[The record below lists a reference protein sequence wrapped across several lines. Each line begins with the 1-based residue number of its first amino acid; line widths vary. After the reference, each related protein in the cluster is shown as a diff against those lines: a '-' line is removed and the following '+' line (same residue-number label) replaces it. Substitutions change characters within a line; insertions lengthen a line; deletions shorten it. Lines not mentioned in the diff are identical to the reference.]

1 MVEEKPH
8 PFVGSVNLALKAL
21 FVGLLLLGVVASDWP
36 QFHGKAMAVRALTFP
51 LAALLV
57 PALWWIRGRPRPYP
71 HVFDIMIVLPFVID
85 SGGNALNL
93 YNTMEV
99 FDRFAHWLNWTIL
112 VTAFGVAVSALPI
125 SRLNVFALAVG
136 FGATTHICW
145 EVIEY
150 GLMQLG
156 SSGLQL
162 TYADTI
168 DDLVLSL
175 LGTICGAAATI
186 TLFWGIPLVPE
197 PLLHEPGP

>member
-1 MVEEKPH
+1 MIDRNAGST
-8 PFVGSVNLALKAL
+8 VGWINLALKAL

-36 QFHGKAMAVRALTFP
+36 QFQGKAMIARALTFP
-51 LAALLV
+51 LAALIV
-57 PALWWIRGRPRPYP
+57 PGLWWLRGPARRYP
-71 HVFDIMIVLPFVID
+71 HLFDIMVVLPFVID
-85 SGGNALNL
+85 SGANALNL
-93 YNTMEV
+93 YNTTEF
-99 FDRFAHWLNWTIL
+99 FDGFAHWLNWAIL
-112 VTAFGVAVSALPI
+112 VTAFGVAVSALRL

-175 LGTICGAAATI
+175 LGSICGAAVTI
-186 TLFWGIPLVPE
+186 TVLWGVPLVPE
-197 PLLHEPGP
+197 RLFRDPAA

>member
-1 MVEEKPH
+1 M
-8 PFVGSVNLALKAL
+8 GGVNLALKAL
-21 FVGLLLLGVVASDWP
+21 FVGLLLLGVIASDWP
-36 QFHGKAMAVRALTFP
+36 QFHGKAMTARALTFP
-51 LAALLV
+51 LAALIV
-57 PALWWIRGRPRPYP
+57 PALWWIRGGPRPYP
-71 HVFDIMIVLPFVID
+71 HVFDIMVVLPFVID

-93 YNTMEV
+93 YNTTEI
-99 FDRFAHWLNWTIL
+99 FDGFAHWLNWAIL
-112 VTAFGVAVSALPI
+112 VSAFGIAVSALRL

-186 TLFWGIPLVPE
+186 TVFWEVRLVPE
-197 PLLHEPGP
+197 RLFRDPAA